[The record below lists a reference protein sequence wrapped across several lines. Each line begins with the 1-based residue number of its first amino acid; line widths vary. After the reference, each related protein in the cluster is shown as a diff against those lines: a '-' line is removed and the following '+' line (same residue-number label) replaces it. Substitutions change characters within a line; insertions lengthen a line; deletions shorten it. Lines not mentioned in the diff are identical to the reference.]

1 MPETA
6 PRRPTPRPS
15 DALLVE
21 PIDAPTFVEPIDE
34 GVTDAL
40 PLTVNDLPAVVPARR
55 KPISLGAVLWL
66 PFAVAIWL
74 IGTVSLIVGLAVLS
88 ATPVLQFL
96 SLGYLLE
103 CSGRMART
111 GRFRDGFI
119 GQRRA
124 ALIGAVVLGAW
135 LVSLP
140 VRFVA
145 SMATSAEIIDPGSGI
160 TRGWQAGQVIA
171 TVLAALFVVGV
182 VAGGFLVVSLVRGRL
197 VGYAATRDAL
207 WDFVVGLRL
216 PYYFWLGL
224 RGFVGGLAWIA
235 GPVTLLAVG
244 RAFPPAGFLGAL
256 LLAWVVLYVP
266 FLQARFAAENRFRAL
281 FELGAVRQQF
291 KRAPLAFAVS
301 FFFTLLLALP
311 LYLLKIELIP
321 REAAWLETLVFIVFM
336 WPARMLVG
344 WAYMRS
350 VKREAPRHW
359 LWRWVGRLSMV
370 PVVLVYLLFVFL
382 SQYTSWYGIW
392 SLYEQHAFLLPVPF
406 LSM

>member
-119 GQRRA
+119 GQRR
-124 ALIGAVVLGAW
+124 
-135 LVSLP
+135 
-140 VRFVA
+140 
-145 SMATSAEIIDPGSGI
+145 
-160 TRGWQAGQVIA
+160 
-171 TVLAALFVVGV
+171 
-182 VAGGFLVVSLVRGRL
+182 
-197 VGYAATRDAL
+197 
-207 WDFVVGLRL
+207 
-216 PYYFWLGL
+216 
-224 RGFVGGLAWIA
+224 
-235 GPVTLLAVG
+235 
-244 RAFPPAGFLGAL
+244 
-256 LLAWVVLYVP
+256 
-266 FLQARFAAENRFRAL
+266 
-281 FELGAVRQQF
+281 
-291 KRAPLAFAVS
+291 
-301 FFFTLLLALP
+301 
-311 LYLLKIELIP
+311 
-321 REAAWLETLVFIVFM
+321 
-336 WPARMLVG
+336 
-344 WAYMRS
+344 
-350 VKREAPRHW
+350 
-359 LWRWVGRLSMV
+359 
-370 PVVLVYLLFVFL
+370 
-382 SQYTSWYGIW
+382 
-392 SLYEQHAFLLPVPF
+392 
-406 LSM
+406 